1 MYDPKEISDD
11 TWFDPT
17 GKTKY
22 DRVVIQL
29 YDASHANQ
37 HVVAQLEGGGCGAA
51 SIVAFR
57 EPSDPEKP
65 KHYGMSG
72 LVACVR
78 GGYDKIT
85 LRFTVAPKELSIS
98 GGVYKGKHVD
108 NVLEKVGA
116 DGWDCEC
123 PVPTKGAGWLKGWVT
138 ANGWV
143 EGTRI

>member
-1 MYDPKEISDD
+1 MYDPKEISAD

-65 KHYGMSG
+65 KHYGM
-72 LVACVR
+72 AW
-78 GGYDKIT
+78 K
-85 LRFTVAPKELSIS
+85 
-98 GGVYKGKHVD
+98 
-108 NVLEKVGA
+108 N
-116 DGWDCEC
+116 
-123 PVPTKGAGWLKGWVT
+123 
-138 ANGWV
+138 
-143 EGTRI
+143 

>member
-1 MYDPKEISDD
+1 MGPPLNKPYDPKEISAD

-57 EPSDPEKP
+57 EPSEEKE
-65 KHYGMSG
+65 
-72 LVACVR
+72 
-78 GGYDKIT
+78 
-85 LRFTVAPKELSIS
+85 KEAW
-98 GGVYKGKHVD
+98 KQ
-108 NVLEKVGA
+108 A
-116 DGWDCEC
+116 
-123 PVPTKGAGWLKGWVT
+123 
-138 ANGWV
+138 
-143 EGTRI
+143 